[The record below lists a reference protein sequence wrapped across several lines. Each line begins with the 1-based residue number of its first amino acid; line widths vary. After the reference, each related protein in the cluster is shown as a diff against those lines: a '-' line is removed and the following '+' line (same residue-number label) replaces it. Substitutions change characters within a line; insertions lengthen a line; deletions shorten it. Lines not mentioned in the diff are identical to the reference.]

1 MFNPNPLGPNF
12 NEGMIDRLL
21 GKAYLTIKEVH
32 DNLEVISQANTNTE
46 DYRAVKEAVDKFDEI
61 IKSWETGSGLML
73 GHDLGEVGVSD
84 SADSVGDNVLTLLA
98 KSTGEIDTV
107 AENLDLLRTIYAH
120 LNQLKA
126 VAEALKLLL
135 SITKYLDAITVT
147 GENIESIRNVYNSLP
162 VLQLVSDCS
171 EEIKTLAENID
182 KFPEIIKATPDIV
195 KISDYLTSIVTVAS
209 NIETYIEVNNRLKQA
224 QELIENKAL
233 YTVAD
238 MKQTI
243 QFVADKMTD
252 IETLNSLNPRLTAAE
267 ATIKDHESRV
277 TTNETQLKDHE
288 ERINSFETTSDIGKF
303 STRVSDIE
311 LKDKEQDIFIKQ
323 LQLNKLE
330 IAVSDIAPDTE
341 TMSIC
346 TGVIYPSKNLL

>member
-61 IKSWETGSGLML
+61 IKSGETGSGLVL

-84 SADSVGDNVLTLLA
+84 FADSVGDNVLTLLA
-98 KSTGEIDTV
+98 KSTGEIDKV

-126 VAEALKLLL
+126 VAEALRLLT
-135 SITKYLDAITVT
+135 IVTTYLDAITVT
-147 GENIESIRNVYNSLP
+147 GENIETIRNVYNSLP

-171 EEIKTLAENID
+171 EEIKTLADNID

-267 ATIKDHESRV
+267 DAIKNHESRV
-277 TTNETQLKDHE
+277 TTNEAQLKDHE
-288 ERINSFETTSDIGKF
+288 DRITSFETTSDVGKF
-303 STRVSDIE
+303 AARMLAVETKTQE
-311 LKDKEQDIFIKQ
+311 LE
-323 LQLNKLE
+323 LNKLE
-330 IAVSDIAPDTE
+330 ISVSTDTPDTSAMG
-341 TMSIC
+341 TC
-346 TGVIYPSKNLL
+346 TGVIYPSKNLLS